1 MLIQVADLHSAYQ
14 EVVRASLAG
23 TQTVSVLVFVPLT
36 VDSIAACCILY
47 ELFRRDNI
55 LNQFVPVRGYSDLQA
70 QISQRLEDET
80 LPPSLVFLNCG
91 GSVSLMRMFA
101 DAFNVSTAY
110 VIDSHRPI
118 HLENLDARVD
128 RVKVFDDSQ
137 SLFDELCLLEDSAQD
152 ESASIVIE
160 GRHKG
165 RSSGRKVRKLIDP
178 EAPDAVQMAQNSR
191 FSDPAALQL
200 YSLASARNH
209 TSLSVLWFAILGLT
223 EHFLLEHIDTIR
235 YETLFNALQNEAS
248 RLTSGIEL
256 FTKVHMND
264 EDVVAPV
271 NSITVPL
278 AANLYIQP
286 CVDLR
291 CNLMRHWTLMESM
304 SASPFIASRLRLWY
318 HAGMERL
325 QLLLAKMGVPLR
337 DANTAYIA
345 MSSDIRESL
354 VRRFDDWCDRFGLTG
369 VAFPSFL
376 LKRGYAAPLAASDV
390 VLAVRARL
398 QDNEDYSAAFAEN
411 FAVVK
416 LVGNQNLL
424 SEGVETAKARAKV
437 VMALGMELMNRKNAS
452 IVNAGPFRI
461 TQIHNPS
468 ERGFPVEASSLVDLG
483 QFLIQAFREDEEI
496 VLPMVV
502 AAKDAAT
509 QAWTVVALSTGFEFG
524 EVESSRFG
532 AYFKQAAEQSE
543 IELVTDSFDSYVCQ
557 VPDDLFPG
565 FVDQLTLQAFREE

>member
-1 MLIQVADLHSAYQ
+1 MLIQVSDLHSAYQ
-14 EVVRASLAG
+14 EIVRASLASA
-23 TQTVSVLVFVPLT
+23 QQVSVLVFVPLT

-47 ELFRRDNI
+47 ELFRRDNV
-55 LNQFVPVRGYSDLQA
+55 LNHFVPVRGYSDLRS
-70 QISQRLEDET
+70 QIGQRLEDET

-91 GSVSLMRMFA
+91 GSVSLLRMFPEA
-101 DAFNVSTAY
+101 LNLSTAY
-110 VIDSHRPI
+110 VIDSHRPV
-118 HLENLDARVD
+118 HLENVDARVEH
-128 RVKVFDDSQ
+128 VKVFDDSQ
-137 SLFDELCLLEDSAQD
+137 SLFDELCLLEDSSLD
-152 ESASIVIE
+152 ETSSIVIE
-160 GRHKG
+160 GRQKG
-165 RSSGRKVRKLIDP
+165 RSTGRRLRKLIDP
-178 EAPDAVQMAQNSR
+178 DAPDAVQFSQSAR

-200 YSLASARNH
+200 YALASARNH

-256 FTKVHMND
+256 FTKVHLD
-264 EDVVAPV
+264 KDDVVAPV

-304 SASPFIASRLRLWY
+304 SSSPFICSRLRLWY

-354 VRRFDDWCDRFGLTG
+354 VRRFDEWCDRFGLSG

-398 QDNEDYSAAFAEN
+398 QENEDYSAAFAEN

-424 SEGVETAKARAKV
+424 NDGVETAKARAKV
-437 VMALGMELMNRKNAS
+437 IMALGMELMNRKNAS

-461 TQIHNPS
+461 TQIHNPA
-468 ERGFPVEASSLVDLG
+468 ERGFPVESSSLVDLG
-483 QFLIQAFREDEEI
+483 QFLIQAFREDEEV

-502 AAKDAAT
+502 AAKDVAN
-509 QAWTVVALSTGFEFG
+509 QKWTVVALSTGFEFG
-524 EVESSRFG
+524 EVESSKFG
-532 AYFKQAAEQSE
+532 TYFKQAAEQSE
-543 IELVTDSFDSYVCQ
+543 IEIVTDSFDSYVCQ